1 MGGFGC
7 YETLKC
13 YKTFESEKN
22 LKMHIA
28 VVHKEE
34 EVDFQCNQCG
44 EQFNKVAS
52 QKKLAIRRG
61 RKKAKISLKELFE
74 KHLWIHKVTDFECN
88 CDDVLVLRPGK
99 KHALFLC

>member
-1 MGGFGC
+1 M
-7 YETLKC
+7 KC

-52 QKKLAIRRG
+52 HKKLAIRRG
-61 RKKAKISLKELFE
+61 RKKGKSSLKELFE
-74 KHLWIHKVTDFECN
+74 KHLWIHKVVNFECD
-88 CDDVLVLRPGK
+88 CDNVPVLLPGK
-99 KHALFLC
+99 KHAC